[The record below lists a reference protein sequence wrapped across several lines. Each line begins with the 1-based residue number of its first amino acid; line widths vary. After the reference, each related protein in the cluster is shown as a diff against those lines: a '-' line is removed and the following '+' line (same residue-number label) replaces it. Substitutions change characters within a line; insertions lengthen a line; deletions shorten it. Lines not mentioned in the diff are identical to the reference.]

1 MKVWRLVSGIL
12 SIVFAVFVL
21 GQSMLVSV
29 GEAIA
34 ETETVDGSAGLLV
47 AILMLAGGIVSIV
60 VHKSYSKGSGI
71 ALLLIF
77 GLAGLAGLGN
87 SSVYGDLIVWGGW
100 CLICAVLALLSMLR
114 KRQ

>member
-12 SIVFAVFVL
+12 SIVFALLVF

-34 ETETVDGSAGLLV
+34 ETETVDGGAGLLV
-47 AILMLAGGIVSIV
+47 AILMLAGGILSIV

-77 GLAGLAGLGN
+77 GLAGLMGMAF
-87 SSVYGDLIVWGGW
+87 SQTYGDLQIWGGW
-100 CLICAVLALLSMLR
+100 CLICALFALLSLFR
-114 KRQ
+114 KSR